1 MTWIMHSNGKRAFHG
16 TTVTG
21 GKFAVAEGISA
32 TDLLRF
38 AQQMEDS
45 LEHKNNVGNPTLT
58 CIRGNGGVDLVKSTD
73 SS

>member
-45 LEHKNNVGNPTLT
+45 LEHKNNEGNPALP
-58 CIRGNGGVDLVKSTD
+58 CMRGDGDVDRVKSED
-73 SS
+73 SN